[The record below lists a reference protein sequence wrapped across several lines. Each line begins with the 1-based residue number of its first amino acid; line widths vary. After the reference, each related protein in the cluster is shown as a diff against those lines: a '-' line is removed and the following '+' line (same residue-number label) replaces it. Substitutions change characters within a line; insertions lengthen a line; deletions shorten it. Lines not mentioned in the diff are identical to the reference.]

1 MRGMHQGRCWV
12 RNGGAKEVGKGENV
26 QHEGMGKPRHAVA
39 ALFLMCF
46 IAIGPVP
53 AAWAGVLIQANA
65 SV

>member
-1 MRGMHQGRCWV
+1 M

-26 QHEGMGKPRHAVA
+26 QHEGMGKPRHAVV